1 MSSSETRT
9 RGASD
14 LSVSRWQRLKH
25 WTVQHRLES
34 ADAVKRLLHNRL
46 STLVTMLLL
55 AVVLAVP
62 TFMYSLLG
70 NLKQLTPGTDFE
82 PQLALYLSTELK
94 AEELDRFS
102 RSLLLRDDLL
112 SVELIS
118 SDVGANEFKSHSEL
132 GELMTLLDENPL
144 PAVVLAIPRDQDPAT
159 MKLLRESM
167 AALPEVDVAE
177 LDVEWLERLEVI
189 VGSFSSISF
198 VLALLLSMTVL
209 LVIANTIRTMI
220 SSRQEEIE
228 VSLLIGATGAWVRR
242 PFLYAGLLYGFF
254 GALLSLLLVYFSLA
268 LVEAPLAELTE
279 LYIGRF
285 DLQGP
290 DLSLIMAL
298 LVGGTILGWIGAFI
312 AVSRQMGQLH
322 QGSD

>member
-62 TFMYSLLG
+62 TFMYSLQG

-298 LVGGTILGWIGAFI
+298 LMGGTILGWIGAFI

>member
-46 STLVTMLLL
+46 STLITMLLL

-62 TFMYSLLG
+62 TFMYSLQG

-298 LVGGTILGWIGAFI
+298 LMGGTILGWIGAFI

>member
-14 LSVSRWQRLKH
+14 FSVTRWQRIKH
-25 WTVQHRLES
+25 WAVQHRLES
-34 ADAVKRLLHNRL
+34 VDAVKRLLQNRL
-46 STLVTMLLL
+46 STLVTLLLL

-82 PQLALYLSTELK
+82 PQLALYLSPELQ
-94 AEELDRFS
+94 ADELDRFS

-118 SDVGANEFKSHSEL
+118 SDVGASEFKSHSEL
-132 GELMTLLDENPL
+132 GELISLLDENPL

-159 MKLLRESM
+159 MKALRESM

-177 LDVEWLERLEVI
+177 LDVEWLERLEI
-189 VGSFSSISF
+189 ILGSFSSISF
-198 VLALLLSMTVL
+198 VLALLLGLTVL
-209 LVIANTIRTMI
+209 LVIANTIRMMI

-228 VSLLIGATGAWVRR
+228 VSLLIGATAAWVRR

-254 GALLSLLLVYFSLA
+254 GAVLSLVMVYFSLA
-268 LVEAPLAELTE
+268 LVEAPLSKLTE

-298 LVGGTILGWIGAFI
+298 LLGGTILGWIGAFI
-312 AVSRQMGQLH
+312 AVSRQMGQLN

>member
-1 MSSSETRT
+1 
-9 RGASD
+9 
-14 LSVSRWQRLKH
+14 
-25 WTVQHRLES
+25 
-34 ADAVKRLLHNRL
+34 
-46 STLVTMLLL
+46 MLLL

-167 AALPEVDVAE
+167 VALPEVDVAE

-298 LVGGTILGWIGAFI
+298 LMGGTILGWIGAFI

>member
-1 MSSSETRT
+1 
-9 RGASD
+9 
-14 LSVSRWQRLKH
+14 
-25 WTVQHRLES
+25 
-34 ADAVKRLLHNRL
+34 
-46 STLVTMLLL
+46 MLLL

-94 AEELDRFS
+94 TEELDRFS

-298 LVGGTILGWIGAFI
+298 LMGGTILGWIGAFI

>member
-34 ADAVKRLLHNRL
+34 ADAVKRVLHNRL

-94 AEELDRFS
+94 TEELDRFS

-298 LVGGTILGWIGAFI
+298 LMGGTILGWIGAFI

>member
-1 MSSSETRT
+1 M
-9 RGASD
+9 
-14 LSVSRWQRLKH
+14 
-25 WTVQHRLES
+25 
-34 ADAVKRLLHNRL
+34 
-46 STLVTMLLL
+46 
-55 AVVLAVP
+55 
-62 TFMYSLLG
+62 
-70 NLKQLTPGTDFE
+70 
-82 PQLALYLSTELK
+82 
-94 AEELDRFS
+94 
-102 RSLLLRDDLL
+102 
-112 SVELIS
+112 
-118 SDVGANEFKSHSEL
+118 GANEFKSHSEL

-228 VSLLIGATGAWVRR
+228 VSLLIGATAAWVRR

-298 LVGGTILGWIGAFI
+298 LMGGTILGWIGAFI

>member
-167 AALPEVDVAE
+167 VALPEVDVAE

-298 LVGGTILGWIGAFI
+298 LMGGTILGWIGAFI

>member
-1 MSSSETRT
+1 
-9 RGASD
+9 
-14 LSVSRWQRLKH
+14 
-25 WTVQHRLES
+25 
-34 ADAVKRLLHNRL
+34 
-46 STLVTMLLL
+46 MLLL

-94 AEELDRFS
+94 TEELDRFS

-228 VSLLIGATGAWVRR
+228 VSLLIGATAAWVRR

-298 LVGGTILGWIGAFI
+298 LMGGTILGWIGDGHMAT
-312 AVSRQMGQLH
+312 
-322 QGSD
+322 

>member
-34 ADAVKRLLHNRL
+34 ADAFKRLLHNRL

-228 VSLLIGATGAWVRR
+228 VSLLIGATGAWVRC

-298 LVGGTILGWIGAFI
+298 LMGGTILGWIGAFI

>member
-144 PAVVLAIPRDQDPAT
+144 PAVVLAITRDQDPAT

-298 LVGGTILGWIGAFI
+298 LMGGTILGWIGAFI

>member
-144 PAVVLAIPRDQDPAT
+144 PAVVLAITRDQDPAT

-228 VSLLIGATGAWVRR
+228 VSLLIGATAAWVRR

-298 LVGGTILGWIGAFI
+298 LMGGTILGWIGAFI

>member
-228 VSLLIGATGAWVRR
+228 VSLLIGATAAWVRR

-298 LVGGTILGWIGAFI
+298 LMGGTILGWIGAFI

>member
-14 LSVSRWQRLKH
+14 LSVSRWQRIKH

-34 ADAVKRLLHNRL
+34 ADAVKRVLHNRL

-94 AEELDRFS
+94 TEELDRFS

-228 VSLLIGATGAWVRR
+228 VSLLIGATAAWVRR

-298 LVGGTILGWIGAFI
+298 LMGGTILGWIGAFI

>member
-1 MSSSETRT
+1 
-9 RGASD
+9 
-14 LSVSRWQRLKH
+14 
-25 WTVQHRLES
+25 
-34 ADAVKRLLHNRL
+34 
-46 STLVTMLLL
+46 MLLL

-298 LVGGTILGWIGAFI
+298 LMGGTILGWIGAFI

>member
-46 STLVTMLLL
+46 STLITMLLL

-62 TFMYSLLG
+62 TFMYSLQG

-242 PFLYAGLLYGFF
+242 PFLYARLLYGFF

-298 LVGGTILGWIGAFI
+298 LMGGTILGWIGAFI

>member
-1 MSSSETRT
+1 MSSSEIRS

-14 LSVSRWQRLKH
+14 LSVTRWQRIKH
-25 WTVQHRLES
+25 WAVQHRLES
-34 ADAVKRLLHNRL
+34 VDAVKRQLQNRL
-46 STLVTMLLL
+46 STLVTLLLL

-70 NLKQLTPGTDFE
+70 NLKQLSPGTDFE
-82 PQLALYLSTELK
+82 PQLALYLSPELK
-94 AEELDRFS
+94 ADELDRFS

-118 SDVGANEFKSHSEL
+118 SDVGASEFKSHSEL
-132 GELMTLLDENPL
+132 GELINLLNENPL
-144 PAVVLAIPRDQDPAT
+144 PAVVLAIPRDQDPET
-159 MKLLRESM
+159 MKSLRESM

-177 LDVEWLERLEVI
+177 LDVEWLERLEI
-189 VGSFSSISF
+189 ILGSFSSISF
-198 VLALLLSMTVL
+198 VLALLLGMTVL

-254 GALLSLLLVYFSLA
+254 GALMSLAMVYFSLA

-298 LVGGTILGWIGAFI
+298 LLGGTILGWIGAFM
-312 AVSRQMGQLH
+312 AVSRQMGQLT

>member
-62 TFMYSLLG
+62 TFMYSLQG

-144 PAVVLAIPRDQDPAT
+144 PAVVLAITRDQDPAT

-298 LVGGTILGWIGAFI
+298 LMGGTILGWIGAFI